1 MEIRK
6 AGRGDHELL
15 TPLEGVIKK
24 QTGRGLDFY
33 SGRDDIGLFVA
44 VDNEQLC
51 GALIAKL
58 LPSEN
63 KGQIVFRH
71 ATNTYPDAEQ
81 QLMQYALKW
90 MREHKI
96 KDFLY

>member
-1 MEIRK
+1 MEFRK

-15 TPLEGVIKK
+15 TPLEGEIKK
-24 QTGRGLDFY
+24 QTGKHLDFY
-33 SGRDDIGLFVA
+33 SGREDIGLFVA
-44 VDNEQLC
+44 VENEQLC

-71 ATNTYPDAEQ
+71 AVSTHPEAEQ
-81 QLMQYALKW
+81 KLMQNALKW

-96 KDFLY
+96 NDFHF